1 MFDEFETHEE
11 KDYLEVQLTE
21 NTEEKEDR
29 ETKELPHLKVAN
41 APSGNLFFW
50 SALISLCS
58 VANPLFSSLANNL
71 QTQNLYA
78 GWAMT
83 QGKLAYGDIYG
94 TGGVLY
100 YLLNWLGSSVLGS
113 LLFAFVQ
120 FLALFVAGNYLFQF
134 VYQLT
139 RKKELAQQL
148 LSLFYLF
155 VLTVGFGG
163 LYASIFVLP
172 FTMWGLNF
180 LARYMNGQIS
190 DNGFIL
196 FGAIAALAFLIDP
209 FTSIIF
215 YGLVFLVWTIF
226 HFVRKRAARG
236 FYQLLASLL
245 GFSLLFYP
253 IGYYT
258 VWNGTFGLAI
268 SQATYLFESMGIHSG
283 VLENLMLYGG
293 LFLGLGF
300 VTALIMGV
308 SSSAEK
314 DEWPF
319 RLLGS
324 LGLLVILMLSI
335 FSPIQGAFQLLPAIP
350 FAMILFATW
359 FSRRFT
365 EGRHIR
371 SKRTPSV
378 WKNYVAGNFFL
389 PVLAIAFLVVMP
401 FAQRY
406 ALSGAETAERE
417 VISGYIRD
425 ESKTDDKIYAW
436 DNTASLYLSTSRLS
450 ASSILSPKLYVDT
463 AENKLRLEKQL
474 DASLPRYI
482 AVNEKVPL
490 LPNVKKLLSSSYK
503 KIDVKTSR
511 FKLYEL
517 K

>member
-11 KDYLEVQLTE
+11 KDYLEAQLTE

-29 ETKELPHLKVAN
+29 ETKELPRLKTAN

-172 FTMWGLNF
+172 FTMWSLNF

-196 FGAIAALAFLIDP
+196 FGAIGALAFLVDP

-253 IGYYT
+253 IG
-258 VWNGTFGLAI
+258 
-268 SQATYLFESMGIHSG
+268 S
-283 VLENLMLYGG
+283 
-293 LFLGLGF
+293 
-300 VTALIMGV
+300 
-308 SSSAEK
+308 
-314 DEWPF
+314 
-319 RLLGS
+319 
-324 LGLLVILMLSI
+324 
-335 FSPIQGAFQLLPAIP
+335 
-350 FAMILFATW
+350 
-359 FSRRFT
+359 
-365 EGRHIR
+365 
-371 SKRTPSV
+371 
-378 WKNYVAGNFFL
+378 
-389 PVLAIAFLVVMP
+389 
-401 FAQRY
+401 
-406 ALSGAETAERE
+406 
-417 VISGYIRD
+417 
-425 ESKTDDKIYAW
+425 
-436 DNTASLYLSTSRLS
+436 
-450 ASSILSPKLYVDT
+450 
-463 AENKLRLEKQL
+463 
-474 DASLPRYI
+474 
-482 AVNEKVPL
+482 
-490 LPNVKKLLSSSYK
+490 
-503 KIDVKTSR
+503 
-511 FKLYEL
+511 
-517 K
+517 